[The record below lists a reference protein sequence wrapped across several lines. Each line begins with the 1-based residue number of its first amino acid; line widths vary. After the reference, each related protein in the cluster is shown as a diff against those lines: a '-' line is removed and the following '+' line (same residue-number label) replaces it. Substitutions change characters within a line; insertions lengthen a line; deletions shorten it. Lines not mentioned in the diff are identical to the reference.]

1 MKLLGNLSVSRSI
14 KLLHGLDI
22 IRLTEMGKSQLILGV
37 PVLLDEVNVIVKVT
51 KMFKTATSYWI
62 CRLDSRQQTQDSG
75 KQIGDSRKRTTIL
88 GTPAHPG
95 RKHTSKGPLYQK
107 KFWLDSENSGIF
119 VLLMMFCFDPKRIF
133 VLSKLNCALFC
144 G

>member
-62 CRLDSRQQTQDSG
+62 CRLDSR
-75 KQIGDSRKRTTIL
+75 
-88 GTPAHPG
+88 
-95 RKHTSKGPLYQK
+95 
-107 KFWLDSENSGIF
+107 
-119 VLLMMFCFDPKRIF
+119 
-133 VLSKLNCALFC
+133 
-144 G
+144 